1 MDKYCKIYQ
10 NNNGCYGFTEG
21 NLDKSSLT
29 ELVDHYSRES
39 LKEHNPTLDIRLL
52 YPVFEGHDDNA
63 GVYLHMQHDW
73 AHCQRLHNPPQI
85 LQHAGA
91 TQLLMS
97 FIVGWPTKGHQ
108 DNSSIYAQRIVA
120 ELT

>member
-1 MDKYCKIYQ
+1 MLFGIYDSNFGYICFFVFRCNGIVGHCKIYQ

-21 NLDKSSLT
+21 NLDKSSLV

-63 GVYLHMQHDW
+63 GVYLHMQHD
-73 AHCQRLHNPPQI
+73 
-85 LQHAGA
+85 
-91 TQLLMS
+91 
-97 FIVGWPTKGHQ
+97 
-108 DNSSIYAQRIVA
+108 
-120 ELT
+120 